1 MEQIISAII
10 GAVVALV
17 TFLVSNWVAQKQHE
31 QAQTNKSDELFM
43 TALTFLDGKTQ
54 RRNVGI
60 AAITLYLEEDSRHI
74 QLCREIL
81 IGAAIYLLNETK
93 QRDKLHEIYNLKRIM
108 NLIIKKIPTDEQ
120 SLLAYKELKESLSR
134 WRPKTGD
141 DLGLHLE
148 KSLINVWKE
157 ELSVQ
162 DENELNADA
171 KGG

>member
-60 AAITLYLEEDSRHI
+60 AAITLYLEADSRHI

-81 IGAAIYLLNETK
+81 IGAAIYLPNETK
-93 QRDKLHEIYNLKRIM
+93 RRAKLTER
-108 NLIIKKIPTDEQ
+108 
-120 SLLAYKELKESLSR
+120 
-134 WRPKTGD
+134 
-141 DLGLHLE
+141 
-148 KSLINVWKE
+148 
-157 ELSVQ
+157 
-162 DENELNADA
+162 
-171 KGG
+171 